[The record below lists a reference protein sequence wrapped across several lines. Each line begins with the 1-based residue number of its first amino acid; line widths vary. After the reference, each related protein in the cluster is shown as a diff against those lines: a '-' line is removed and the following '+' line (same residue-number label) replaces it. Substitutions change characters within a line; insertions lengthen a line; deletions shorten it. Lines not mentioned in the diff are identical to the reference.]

1 MPAPEEPAAAGAD
14 PRPWR
19 AVIFD
24 VENSSRAE
32 HVSRMLEHLELGA
45 LDRNTRLSAVGN
57 WGVIGHETARL
68 LARYGAELVHSAPAF
83 GVKDWS
89 DLRIAVAAG
98 MWLARARPGD
108 VLEVITDDQAFD
120 AVGDVAA
127 SRGVTFHRLSYRG
140 LVGAK
145 MIAPVESASGR
156 RGRRGRRHRRPASHR
171 RYASVHAAP
180 HDELLAV
187 IRELAARSADGT
199 MTLDALSNTL
209 QARGFRRPPGSPRLI
224 TRLRL
229 LKDVDVSAN
238 GTVRLLTPAGRS

>member
-1 MPAPEEPAAAGAD
+1 
-14 PRPWR
+14 
-19 AVIFD
+19 VIFD

-32 HVSRMLEHLELGA
+32 HVSRMLEHLGLGA

-57 WGVIGHETARL
+57 WGVIGQETARL

-108 VLEVITDDQAFD
+108 ILEVITDDQAFD

-127 SRGVTFHRLSYRG
+127 SRGVIFHRLSYRG
-140 LVGAK
+140 LVGAQ
-145 MIAPVESASGR
+145 MIAPVESASRRRGR
-156 RGRRGRRHRRPASHR
+156 RGRRGRGPAGHRH
-171 RYASVHAAP
+171 ASVHAAP

-187 IRELAARSADGT
+187 IHELAARSPDGS

-209 QARGFRRPPGSPRLI
+209 QARGFRRPAGSPRLI

-229 LKDVDVSAN
+229 LKDVDVSTN